1 MRSFTEIIELV
12 AAKKSGT
19 NWLAKCR
26 AHDDRSPS
34 LAVAEGDDGRTLFTC
49 HAGCDIEA
57 ILSAFELAWEDVLPA
72 SKNTSGTGSI
82 SRKREKCWEIRD
94 TGGELVAEHIRID
107 GDGRKRFVWRRDGQS
122 GLGGLAV
129 AKLPLYRVDQ
139 VSSFS
144 DKRAVFVCEGEKAT
158 DAAVEL
164 GLQSLGTVCGASSIP
179 GADTLSVLADRDVI
193 LWPDF
198 DDAGVSHMSRIAEVL
213 DGVARSVRWIH
224 IPGARAKADA
234 ANYRGTADELHGCL
248 RHGPPTTTSP
258 LVMVGDRVSSAV
270 RELDRLHA
278 GDFSDF
284 VSTGIESLD
293 RRLGG
298 GFRRAQVILVGAPT
312 GAGKT
317 TLAVQFAI
325 AAQERGLALV
335 VSPEMSADE
344 LVTREIVRRSGKP
357 KRHRSPWI
365 SAHLR
370 NEAEEAHARAAA
382 ELRRH
387 PPRVAMMD
395 SIDVTLEDVARAAR
409 AAQEQAPLSLIVL
422 DYAQQL
428 ASTDAKTA
436 RHLLV
441 GEVGHRAVE
450 MARELNCPV
459 IVTSQ
464 VNTFRD
470 GREKDY
476 SFRESQILEHKAH
489 VVLLFLVERDSQGRV
504 ERAVFRA
511 RKARDLG
518 LFELEVDFEPS
529 TFSVR
534 DLGAQKVQVR
544 DWTAENEGDDQ
555 WTSV

>member
-1 MRSFTEIIELV
+1 MRSFAEIIELV
-12 AAKKSGT
+12 GAKKSGA
-19 NWLAKCR
+19 NWLALCR

-49 HAGCDIEA
+49 HAGCDTEA
-57 ILSAFELAWEDVLPA
+57 ILSVYGLKWEDVLPA
-72 SKNTSGTGSI
+72 
-82 SRKREKCWEIRD
+82 REKTRDKRTTWETRDIR
-94 TGGELVAEHIRID
+94 GELVAEHIRID
-107 GDGRKRFVWRRDGQS
+107 TDGKKRFVWRRDGQS
-122 GLGGLAV
+122 GLGGMKA
-129 AKLPLYRVDQ
+129 AKLPLYRSEKI
-139 VSSFS
+139 SSFS
-144 DKRAVFVCEGEKAT
+144 NKKAVFLCEGEKAT
-158 DAAVEL
+158 DAAAKL
-164 GLQSLGTVCGASSIP
+164 GLQSLGTVCGAHSIP
-179 GADTLSVLADRDVI
+179 GADALSVLADWDVI

-198 DDAGVSHMSRIAEVL
+198 DDTGVSHMSRIAEVL
-213 DGVARSVRWIH
+213 DGVARSVRWLH
-224 IPGARAKADA
+224 IPGAKPKWDA
-234 ANYRGTADELHGCL
+234 ADYRGTAEELRGCL
-248 RHGPPTTTSP
+248 RQGPPTIAGP
-258 LVMVGDRVSSAV
+258 LVMIGDRVSSDV
-270 RELDRLHA
+270 RELERLHR

-284 VSTGIESLD
+284 VSTGLESLD

-298 GFRRAQVILVGAPT
+298 GLRRGQMILIGAPT

-357 KRHRSPWI
+357 KWHRSPWVGE
-365 SAHLR
+365 HLR
-370 NEAEEAHARAAA
+370 QEAEEAHQRAAE
-382 ELRRH
+382 ELRLQ
-387 PPRVAMMD
+387 PPRVALMD
-395 SIDVTLEDVARAAR
+395 SIDVRLEDVARAAR

-428 ASTDAKTA
+428 AGTDPKMA

-450 MARELNCPV
+450 MARDLNCPV
-459 IVTSQ
+459 VIMSQ
-464 VNTFRD
+464 VNTVKD

-489 VVLLFLVERDSQGRV
+489 VVLLFVVDRDSQGRV

-511 RKARDLG
+511 RKARDIA

-534 DLGAQKVQVR
+534 DLGAQQVQVR
-544 DWTAENEGDDQ
+544 DWTAGIERDDDQ